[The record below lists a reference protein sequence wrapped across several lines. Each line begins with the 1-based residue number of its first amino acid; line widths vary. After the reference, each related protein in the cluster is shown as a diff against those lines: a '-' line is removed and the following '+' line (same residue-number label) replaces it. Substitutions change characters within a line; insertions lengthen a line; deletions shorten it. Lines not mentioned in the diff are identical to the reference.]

1 MATNITITEQAAGT
15 GGGSGVRSVSDMS
28 GIPAVAGTRG
38 IASVAT
44 DTTHNAAVSG
54 AAARAAAHAAA
65 ARTPSVGSP
74 SHLPGWFWFVAL
86 WCGGVGAAMG
96 LGFAFKVLMNLTLFA
111 VK

>member
-44 DTTHNAAVSG
+44 DTTRNAAVSG
-54 AAARAAAHAAA
+54 AAAHAAA

-74 SHLPGWFWFVAL
+74 SRLPGWLWFVAL